1 MKIIDVT
8 CAIISINGKTLA
20 VQRSE
25 KMKLPSKWEFPGGKI
40 EAGES
45 DEECVKREIREELNV
60 EIEILKRLRPS
71 SFDYG
76 DFSIRLIPF
85 LADYVSGEIILKE
98 HSGYLLL
105 DKDELRDLDW
115 AEADIPIVHEFIN
128 L

>member
-1 MKIIDVT
+1 MKLIDVT
-8 CAIISINGKTLA
+8 CAIITINGKTLA

-25 KMKLPSKWEFPGGKI
+25 KMKLPLKWEFPGGKI

-45 DEECVKREIREELNV
+45 EEECIKREIREELNI
-60 EIEILKRLRPS
+60 EIEILKRLSPS

-98 HSGYLLL
+98 HSQCLLL
-105 DKDELRDLDW
+105 ENDELRNLDW
-115 AEADIPIVHEFIN
+115 AEADIAIVNEFIS